1 MPLITAYCKLQ
12 TVYYQINHSFSLVI
26 QSQQSIHSIMAL
38 MVVVCY
44 FSGKVTVLYRD
55 QCIWNGEPFLSLS
68 LYSCTRSQSWRC
80 VCADVKPMTSFR
92 IINHALSS
100 EFKFQCNMVF
110 YYYSLHYH
118 FNRVENAE
126 KLVRTVILRWSWWL
140 KDLSVILNT
149 AYR

>member
-26 QSQQSIHSIMAL
+26 QSQQSIHSLVAL

-80 VCADVKPMTSFR
+80 VCADVKPMTSFC

-126 KLVRTVILRWSWWL
+126 KLTEDRYFKMKCMI
-140 KDLSVILNT
+140 KGFKCNPNT